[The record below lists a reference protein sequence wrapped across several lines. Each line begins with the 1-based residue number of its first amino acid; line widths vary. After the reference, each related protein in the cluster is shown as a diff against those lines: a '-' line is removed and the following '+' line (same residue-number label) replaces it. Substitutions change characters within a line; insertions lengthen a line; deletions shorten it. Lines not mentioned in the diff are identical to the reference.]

1 MLIQLLSSRK
11 RKLSFESKFVFFFL
25 FWYILPVCCHMVFI
39 WFTVFQLNSWKGQIG
54 ALASETDGRMQR
66 EGEKEVWC
74 QRGQMS
80 RRSIEE
86 EKCPDRCPES
96 RQMPRRCME
105 EELRSTNCRLAGSL
119 LHKFSAFTQISLSN
133 AGSRACFSGGRIYN
147 RSSAGGG
154 GGG

>member
-1 MLIQLLSSRK
+1 
-11 RKLSFESKFVFFFL
+11 
-25 FWYILPVCCHMVFI
+25 
-39 WFTVFQLNSWKGQIG
+39 
-54 ALASETDGRMQR
+54 
-66 EGEKEVWC
+66 
-74 QRGQMS
+74 MS

-133 AGSRACFSGGRIYN
+133 AGLAPQPSFQGKDLQSGLSGWGRGEKGERGEEVVKNEYFSCKAFELSYEVREPLP
-147 RSSAGGG
+147 
-154 GGG
+154 